1 MIPYQVV
8 YCIPYLNIAFV
19 MLTAHSAEWMLEF
32 VGLGSYSMGEV
43 MVDLHDGGEVPLSD
57 WDGSMILLTQPL
69 GMEDSSYQCTTLMGK
84 KSTLDSF

>member
-1 MIPYQVV
+1 MVNDTVSGV

-43 MVDLHDGGEVPLSD
+43 MVDLHDGGEVPLV
-57 WDGSMILLTQPL
+57 I
-69 GMEDSSYQCTTLMGK
+69 GMEV
-84 KSTLDSF
+84 